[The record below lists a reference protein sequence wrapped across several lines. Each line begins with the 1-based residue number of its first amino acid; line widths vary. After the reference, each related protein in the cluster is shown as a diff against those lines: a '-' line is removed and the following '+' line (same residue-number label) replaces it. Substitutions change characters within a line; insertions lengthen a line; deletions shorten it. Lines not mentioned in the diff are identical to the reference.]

1 MNNEYLVII
10 KIIIFNNN
18 FIKQNKEEKLI
29 FNKRL

>member
-1 MNNEYLVII
+1 MNNDYLVII